1 MNKIFRRFLKNY
13 TQGDEEKELWLWN
26 MFYNYEVTIGSVIA
40 IVLCILAYLIIGV
53 FSALG
58 NGMKLFDIR
67 IFLLL
72 VAFALLFGLFAAYF
86 IVSPLLDRDNI
97 RKDNVKQGSFFLAT
111 AIGHIANLLINWGPL
126 LVPIISIMRFNWI
139 NFIGT
144 CVGVALYYLIL
155 GFVKPNAKDYVNWR
169 FNWAIENYE
178 LLFSRHYKWWT
189 SAADMSV
196 QKHNLKKFQ
205 NYKYHATLSLIMIP
219 LIFLMMLFAGSQ
231 SIGEKNKTSQVQVT
245 TDSISTPDV
254 VENTMIDEESN
265 VEAEQYESTE
275 PEEYMSQ
282 DEDMIDDNQYSEY
295 DDYEESPSQPTTP
308 SNNSAASQLETK
320 PRTEPVTRTSAQ
332 TSTPSAAQAREER
345 QAAQTP
351 KANAGPEFQGGNYA
365 LTSYIA
371 RHLNY
376 PAAAMEKK
384 IQGKVVV
391 KLTISPTGQVSNAE
405 IVQSADVLLDAEALR
420 LAKSLPRFTPARRN
434 GQPVQSTM
442 TIPINFRL

>member
-1 MNKIFRRFLKNY
+1 MNKIFRRFLKNH

-40 IVLCILAYLIIGV
+40 VVLCILAYLIIGV

-58 NGMKLFDIR
+58 NGIEIFDIR

-86 IVSPLLDRDNI
+86 IVSPLLDKDNI
-97 RKDNVKQGSFFLAT
+97 RKDNAKQGSFFLAT

-139 NFIGT
+139 NFIGA
-144 CVGVALYYLIL
+144 CVGVVLYYLIL

-189 SAADMSV
+189 SSADMSV

-231 SIGEKNKTSQVQVT
+231 STGDKNKTSQVQVT
-245 TDSISTPDV
+245 TDSISVAPDN
-254 VENTMIDEESN
+254 VENIKVGGDYNDESDLLGSDEVDEVVN
-265 VEAEQYESTE
+265 EN
-275 PEEYMSQ
+275 
-282 DEDMIDDNQYSEY
+282 EDMNANNQFDDTQFDDTDTPIKEDNQVYSLGDISEK
-295 DDYEESPSQPTTP
+295 DNPQF
-308 SNNSAASQLETK
+308 
-320 PRTEPVTRTSAQ
+320 
-332 TSTPSAAQAREER
+332 PSA
-345 QAAQTP
+345 
-351 KANAGPEFQGGNYA
+351 GNNGFSHFKLAVMDYVGKQ
-365 LTSYIA
+365 LGEY
-371 RHLNY
+371 
-376 PAAAMEKK
+376 EKGSIYVDFK
-384 IQGKVVV
+384 IDKQGKVYDIDTS
-391 KLTISPTGQVSNAE
+391 LTHGQDLRQKVYQIFKGLHFIPAKKDGKPI
-405 IVQSADVLLDAEALR
+405 IVQTNIS
-420 LAKSLPRFTPARRN
+420 
-434 GQPVQSTM
+434 M
-442 TIPINFRL
+442 